1 MEWFHPINPIGE
13 LKMKVRELIQ
23 FLQNIDQEANVV
35 LEAGHA
41 EDLEQN
47 MLSMADGSLVIDL
60 QNFMYEEEDY
70 NDMLGA
76 L

>member
-1 MEWFHPINPIGE
+1 
-13 LKMKVRELIQ
+13 MKVRELIQ

>member
-1 MEWFHPINPIGE
+1 
-13 LKMKVRELIQ
+13 MKVRELVQ
-23 FLQNIDQEANVV
+23 FLQKVDQEADVV

-47 MLSMADGSLVIDL
+47 MLSMVDGSLVVDL
-60 QNFMYEEEDY
+60 QHFMYEEEDY
-70 NDMLGA
+70 NDMLAA